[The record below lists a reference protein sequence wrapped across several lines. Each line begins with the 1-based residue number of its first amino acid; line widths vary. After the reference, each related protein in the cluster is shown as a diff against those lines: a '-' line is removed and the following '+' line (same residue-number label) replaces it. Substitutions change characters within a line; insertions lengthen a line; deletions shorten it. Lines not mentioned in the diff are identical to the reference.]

1 MIPAYPGFSLL
12 AAAVVVFLE
21 LRVLRTGVFREKA
34 YWIAMGIV
42 FAFQIPVDGWMT
54 KLPESES
61 IVIYNPEVLSGW
73 RWPLDIPTE
82 EFVYAWAMLTLAI
95 LLWEHF
101 GRRSTPHPTEEDR
114 ARAGILGRL

>member
-12 AAAVVVFLE
+12 AAAIVVLLE
-21 LRVLRTGVFREKA
+21 LKVLRTGVFREKA
-34 YWIAMGIV
+34 YWIAMAIV

-54 KLPESES
+54 KLSDP

-101 GRRSTPHPTEEDR
+101 GRRRGAPEPTAEER
-114 ARAGILGRL
+114 ATAGILGRL